1 MTAPAP
7 VRLSAMHRAERA
19 LNARFKDEAGWAI
32 ADGQITVDVVVP
44 PGVTAGV
51 TLPGRDAVIEVGPG
65 AHRWVYPYQIPEPV
79 RPPLTL
85 DSTFVDLADDPA
97 TMARVTAAI
106 RKRAPELA
114 SGMDSGQGPSG
125 MTLRQMLSI
134 IPNSS
139 SVEREIEAAL
149 AGKG

>member
-1 MTAPAP
+1 
-7 VRLSAMHRAERA
+7 V
-19 LNARFKDEAGWAI
+19 
-32 ADGQITVDVVVP
+32 
-44 PGVTAGV
+44 
-51 TLPGRDAVIEVGPG
+51 
-65 AHRWVYPYQIPEPV
+65 HRWAYPYQIPETI

-97 TMARVTAAI
+97 TWALVQAAI

-114 SGMDSGQGPSG
+114 SAMESGQGRSG
-125 MTLRQMLSI
+125 MTLRQMLAL